1 MKALN
6 TLRNLIL
13 LLAFAVVALDAA
25 ATDGP
30 KSGRCSPVAQGGGK
44 AGAKTAIA
52 GPTRTFRKMAAAFVD
67 PTLPLAELVECERA
81 ERTGK

>member
-30 KSGRCSPVAQGGGK
+30 KSRRCSPVAQGCGK
-44 AGAKTAIA
+44 AVAKTATA
-52 GPTRTFRKMAAAFVD
+52 SPANTSRKMAAAFVD
-67 PTLPLAELVECERA
+67 PTLPLAELVERERA
-81 ERTGK
+81 ERSGK